1 MFVPYCYMA
10 FNGTSKNE
18 EHFHRE
24 DTLTNLLATTGD
36 LAFVIH
42 DWLFTIEI
50 MMASLTLP
58 TALKLLNKDVDDDRD
73 VKDDF
78 NREYK

>member
-1 MFVPYCYMA
+1 MT

-18 EHFHRE
+18 ENFNHE

-42 DWLFTIEI
+42 DWLFIQEI
-50 MMASLTLP
+50 FMASLTLP
-58 TALKLLNKDVDDDRD
+58 IALKLFNKGAEDDGDVEDEFD
-73 VKDDF
+73 K
-78 NREYK
+78 EYD